1 MLVLF
6 SDFGFQ
12 GPYVGQMKA
21 VLHAGAP
28 GVPVVDLMHDAPP
41 FDPQSSAYLLAALA
55 GGLAP
60 GAVVLAIVDPGVGT
74 DRRAL
79 VVEADGRW
87 FIGPDNGLFALT
99 VRRASKARAWEI
111 TWRPEKLSV
120 SFHGRDLFAPVA
132 AEIAAAGH
140 APHGPDG
147 PLYPGTCR
155 GLDPARAAD
164 RMAAGEAHALR
175 LKTNAAAEMT
185 GPLAWVDLDQGEQ
198 IARPELFGDVVLAR
212 KDTPTSYHLSVTTDD
227 HIQGVTCVTRGQDLF
242 EATHVHRLLQ
252 ALLGLDTPVYRHH
265 GLLAGSDGKRLAKR
279 DKAET
284 IESLRAG
291 GHSPANVWAMA
302 GVSAEAM
309 P

>member
-6 SDFGFQ
+6 TDFGFQ

-55 GGLAP
+55 GELAP

-99 VRRASKARAWEI
+99 VRRASTARVWEI
-111 TWRPEKLSV
+111 TWRPDKLSV

-132 AEIAAAGH
+132 AEIAAAGTFDD
-140 APHGPDG
+140 ARKGRQIALQEVDRPDWPDELERIVYVDG
-147 PLYPGTCR
+147 YGNVISGMRAENLSPNHRILVHNVEIKGEKTFASVPPDSLFWYANSSGLVEIACNR
-155 GLDPARAAD
+155 GRAD
-164 RMAAGEAHALR
+164 RR
-175 LKTNAAAEMT
+175 LGVSVGT
-185 GPLAWVDLDQGEQ
+185 GV
-198 IARPELFGDVVLAR
+198 RVVGNQ
-212 KDTPTSYHLSVTTDD
+212 SVTA
-227 HIQGVTCVTRGQDLF
+227 VT
-242 EATHVHRLLQ
+242 
-252 ALLGLDTPVYRHH
+252 
-265 GLLAGSDGKRLAKR
+265 
-279 DKAET
+279 
-284 IESLRAG
+284 
-291 GHSPANVWAMA
+291 
-302 GVSAEAM
+302 
-309 P
+309 

>member
-1 MLVLF
+1 MAADTTVTRFAPSPTGRLHLGHAY
-6 SDFGFQ
+6 SAWIAW
-12 GPYVGQMKA
+12 GQ
-21 VLHAGAP
+21 
-28 GVPVVDLMHDAPP
+28 
-41 FDPQSSAYLLAALA
+41 AA
-55 GGLAP
+55 
-60 GAVVLAIVDPGVGT
+60 
-74 DRRAL
+74 
-79 VVEADGRW
+79 ADGGRFLLRIEDIDQGRCRPEFENGIVEDLRW
-87 FIGPDNGLFALT
+87 LGLSWET
-99 VRRASKARAWEI
+99 PVRRQSDHLEDYAKA
-111 TWRPEKLSV
+111 LSRLTEQGLIYPC
-120 SFHGRDLFAPVA
+120 FCTRKDIA

-155 GLDPARAAD
+155 ALDPARAED
-164 RMAAGEAHALR
+164 RMAAGEAYALR
-175 LKTNAAAEMT
+175 LKTDAAAAMA

-242 EATHVHRLLQ
+242 EATHIHRLLQ

-265 GLLAGSDGKRLAKR
+265 GLLAGPDGKRLAKR
-279 DKAET
+279 NKAET

-291 GHSPANVWAMA
+291 GHTPANVWAMA

>member
-1 MLVLF
+1 MATDTTVTRF
-6 SDFGFQ
+6 APSPTGR
-12 GPYVGQMKA
+12 
-21 VLHAGAP
+21 LHLGHAY
-28 GVPVVDLMHDAPP
+28 
-41 FDPQSSAYLLAALA
+41 SAWFTWAQAAA
-55 GGLAP
+55 GGGRFL
-60 GAVVLAIVDPGVGT
+60 LRIEDI
-74 DRRAL
+74 DRGRCRPEF
-79 VVEADGRW
+79 EAGIFEDLRW
-87 FIGPDNGLFALT
+87 LGLT
-99 VRRASKARAWEI
+99 WETPVRRQSDHLEDYATALGGLRAQGLI
-111 TWRPEKLSV
+111 YPCFCTRK
-120 SFHGRDLFAPVA
+120 DIA

-155 GLDPARAAD
+155 DLDAARAED
-164 RMAAGEAHALR
+164 RMAAGEAYALR
-175 LKTNAAAEMT
+175 LKTDAAAAMT
-185 GPLAWVDLDQGEQ
+185 GPLAWIDLDRGEQ
-198 IARPELFGDVVLAR
+198 TARPEMFGDVVLAR

-265 GLLAGSDGKRLAKR
+265 GLLAGPDGKRLAKR